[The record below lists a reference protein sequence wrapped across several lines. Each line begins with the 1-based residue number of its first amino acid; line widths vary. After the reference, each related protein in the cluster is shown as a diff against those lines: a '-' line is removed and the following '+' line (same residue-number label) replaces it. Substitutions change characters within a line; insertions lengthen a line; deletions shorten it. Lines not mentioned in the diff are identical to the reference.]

1 MTRRPV
7 YLFCFLFPPLFWAV
21 CQVGSLLPNQGS
33 NPYTL
38 QWKHRVLTTGL
49 PGKNFAICL
58 LLLLKQITTNSMVQN
73 NTTIIPYSS
82 ICQKSDWDKS
92 RFPAGLHSFLE
103 MLEES
108 TSCFL
113 VFSRPLTFL
122 GSWPLPPFLKP
133 TIFTSVWHSFS
144 CHVSSCHS
152 CKRFSN
158 FRASWD
164 QIECSS
170 LTASSLRI

>member
-1 MTRRPV
+1 MPFKFEEETIEFIEEKQYSTIKYLEMTRRPV

-82 ICQKSDWDKS
+82 ICQKSAMSLTGINQGFQQGCIPFQRCQRKVHPVS
-92 RFPAGLHSFLE
+92 LSFL
-103 MLEES
+103 
-108 TSCFL
+108 
-113 VFSRPLTFL
+113 
-122 GSWPLPPFLKP
+122 G
-133 TIFTSVWHSFS
+133 H
-144 CHVSSCHS
+144 
-152 CKRFSN
+152 
-158 FRASWD
+158 
-164 QIECSS
+164 
-170 LTASSLRI
+170 